1 MIQNDLN
8 HGWGIDF
15 QLGYCAQ
22 GDRTKNIGIVDSEY
36 ILHMGLPTLGGGSAE
51 NKTDSGKLD
60 KTKTPHA
67 ADKSSS
73 VSTGRTEVRKQT
85 YVELETF
92 KHRWKNAVK
101 NDECWIDRFQT

>member
-51 NKTDSGKLD
+51 NK
-60 KTKTPHA
+60 
-67 ADKSSS
+67 
-73 VSTGRTEVRKQT
+73 V
-85 YVELETF
+85 
-92 KHRWKNAVK
+92 
-101 NDECWIDRFQT
+101 